1 MFDILMVSLAVLS
14 DLMYHNLYGSVDS
27 LIWWI
32 GIEIVQEE
40 NLMQENVQK
49 SVQSV

>member
-27 LIWWI
+27 LIWI